1 MTSASCTPSLIL
13 PVWKYLCAIFGFICL
28 IPASSFG
35 FNTISNFNQR
45 YRFPNSISPL
55 SFPRSPGTSTSLAC
69 GVGFIV
75 NPVLPP
81 SHKILA
87 DGLSALGCM
96 EHRGACGGDG
106 VSGDGAGVMTRPP
119 WDIFEREGIVEKGEG
134 DNGSYAVGMTFLP
147 LEDVQSR

>member
-1 MTSASCTPSLIL
+1 M
-13 PVWKYLCAIFGFICL
+13 
-28 IPASSFG
+28 
-35 FNTISNFNQR
+35 
-45 YRFPNSISPL
+45 
-55 SFPRSPGTSTSLAC
+55 
-69 GVGFIV
+69 